1 MGYVGKATITL
12 DEDREWRGR
21 AQQCRGYPSEM
32 KPSVAWALVGAQ
44 FGLLAGLV
52 VLPPADLWP
61 RTLATFVIAGILI
74 AAGALVAGAGGM
86 RLGPALTPT
95 PIPKDG
101 AELVTTGV
109 YRFVRHPIY
118 TGVLLAA
125 LGLVVLGASAGHIVG
140 WIALFVV
147 LSIKASSEETM
158 LAERH
163 SSYESYAKSTGRLI
177 PKFC

>member
-1 MGYVGKATITL
+1 
-12 DEDREWRGR
+12 
-21 AQQCRGYPSEM
+21 M

-52 VLPPADLWP
+52 VLPAGDLWP
-61 RTLATFVIAGILI
+61 RAVPTFVIAGVLI
-74 AAGALVAGAGGM
+74 VAGVAGMG
-86 RLGPALTPT
+86 LGSALTPT

-101 AELVTTGV
+101 AELVTTGL

-147 LSIKASSEETM
+147 LSIKASGEEAM
-158 LAERH
+158 LAKRH
-163 SSYESYAKSTGRLI
+163 PGYQSYAKSTGRLI
-177 PKFC
+177 PKFY

>member
-1 MGYVGKATITL
+1 
-12 DEDREWRGR
+12 
-21 AQQCRGYPSEM
+21 M

-44 FGLLAGLV
+44 FGLLAGLI
-52 VLPPADLWP
+52 VLPAGELWQ
-61 RTLATFVIAGILI
+61 RNVLTFVIAGVLI
-74 AAGALVAGAGGM
+74 GVGVLVAGAGGM
-86 RLGPALTPT
+86 RLGSALTPT

-118 TGVLLAA
+118 TGVVLAA

-147 LSIKASSEETM
+147 LSIKASGEEAM

-163 SSYESYAKSTGRLI
+163 PGYEVYKKSTGRLM
-177 PKFC
+177 PKIN

>member
-1 MGYVGKATITL
+1 
-12 DEDREWRGR
+12 
-21 AQQCRGYPSEM
+21 M

-44 FGLLAGLV
+44 FGLIAGLV
-52 VLPPADLWP
+52 VLPPGNLWP
-61 RTLATFVIAGILI
+61 RVVATFVIAGVLI
-74 AAGALVAGAGGM
+74 VAGVLVAGAGGM

-125 LGLVVLGASAGHIVG
+125 LGLVLLGASAGHIVG
-140 WIALFVV
+140 WITLFVV
-147 LSIKASSEETM
+147 LSIKASGEEAM
-158 LAERH
+158 LAKRH
-163 SSYESYAKSTGRLI
+163 PGYEAYKKSTGRLI
-177 PKFC
+177 PKF

>member
-1 MGYVGKATITL
+1 
-12 DEDREWRGR
+12 
-21 AQQCRGYPSEM
+21 M

-44 FGLLAGLV
+44 FGLIAGLI
-52 VLPPADLWP
+52 VLPAGALWS
-61 RTLATFVIAGILI
+61 RNVLTFVIGGLLIGAGV
-74 AAGALVAGAGGM
+74 LVAGAGGM

-125 LGLVVLGASAGHIVG
+125 LGLVLLGASAGHIVG

-147 LSIKASSEETM
+147 LSIKASGEEAM

-163 SSYESYAKSTGRLI
+163 PGYEAYQQSTGRLI
-177 PKFC
+177 PKI

>member
-1 MGYVGKATITL
+1 
-12 DEDREWRGR
+12 
-21 AQQCRGYPSEM
+21 M

-52 VLPPADLWP
+52 VLPAGELWS
-61 RTLATFVIAGILI
+61 RNVLTFVIGGLLIGAGV
-74 AAGALVAGAGGM
+74 LVAGAGGM

-109 YRFVRHPIY
+109 YRYVRHPIY

-147 LSIKASSEETM
+147 LSIKASGEEAM
-158 LAERH
+158 LAKRH
-163 SSYESYAKSTGRLI
+163 PGYESYAKSTGRLI
-177 PKFC
+177 PKFN

>member
-1 MGYVGKATITL
+1 
-12 DEDREWRGR
+12 
-21 AQQCRGYPSEM
+21 M

-44 FGLLAGLV
+44 FGLIAGLI
-52 VLPPADLWP
+52 VLPAGDLWP
-61 RTLATFVIAGILI
+61 RAVPTFVIAGVLI
-74 AAGALVAGAGGM
+74 VGGVLVAGAGGM

-109 YRFVRHPIY
+109 YRYVRHPIY

-125 LGLVVLGASAGHIVG
+125 LGLVLLGASAGHIVG

-147 LSIKASSEETM
+147 LSIKASGEEAM

-163 SSYESYAKSTGRLI
+163 SGYEAYQQSTGRLI
-177 PKFC
+177 PKI